1 MNEDYSSALKIKE
14 DIEDCLKR
22 KDKTFPSI
30 SSSLLK
36 PSVRKIL
43 GELTGESQRRP
54 AGNFRL
60 NHRT

>member
-14 DIEDCLKR
+14 DIEECVTR
-22 KDKTFPSI
+22 KDNSFPSI

-36 PSVRKIL
+36 PSIRKIL